1 MDSLPLSHQGIPS
14 PQYGALIN
22 CYPFYTMQ
30 SGKQAP
36 QLGGRRTSLGHLL
49 SKAYIK
55 GLDGLTL
62 PLECS
67 TCWSQLYS
75 QSERVSFKHSILS
88 TKIVFSRPS
97 YCQTTI
103 QWLPKWYQPWKDP
116 CLFVGTMDT
125 SLQLQS
131 HMQCHQQKCN
141 YSLISLGQSRMCSG
155 GRTFPS
161 NICTPWRIPMTLDE
175 AISQVPPPDLL
186 TFHLERDIQGSWKEK
201 PD

>member
-131 HMQCHQQKCN
+131 HMQC
-141 YSLISLGQSRMCSG
+141 ISR
-155 GRTFPS
+155 
-161 NICTPWRIPMTLDE
+161 NAIIPAWKFFLTDNMLDYVNT
-175 AISQVPPPDLL
+175 S
-186 TFHLERDIQGSWKEK
+186 FGEK
-201 PD
+201 KKGNTNDSVQMVLY